1 MSLLSPSLSGPRIA
15 LLPGRAGLA
24 AAGPARVAAHPEAG
38 WNGALRALEDLL
50 GQGKAG
56 GRAQVILSHH
66 FVRLFL
72 LDPPPAWLNDREMPA
87 WIADRLAEPLGGTT
101 GWRFAWDAT
110 PPGAA
115 IPVAALEE
123 VPLAQL
129 AEILGRHGLTLG
141 GLRPWLTA
149 AWANR
154 RRGLSRGNGWYGL
167 LEPGRLTLAR
177 LDAGRLRGVRQRQ
190 MGDDP
195 VAELRDVLVREAMLG
210 EAGDQGALWL
220 EQAGV
225 GGDWSGLGPYRV
237 AVLSQQPDAA
247 RGLLQ

>member
-1 MSLLSPSLSGPRIA
+1 LSPSLSGPRIA

-115 IPVAALEE
+115 IPVAAGSD
-123 VPLAQL
+123 VAIPA
-129 AEILGRHGLTLG
+129 LG
-141 GLRPWLTA
+141 TA
-149 AWANR
+149 AAARVRALAARDADSRAEWEPAAKDADSR
-154 RRGLSRGNGWYGL
+154 AEWEPAAKDADSPVLYSRG
-167 LEPGRLTLAR
+167 GRSLPVR
-177 LDAGRLRGVRQRQ
+177 AGAIRVRCAKRRAHAATDDSRASRQRCSPRLCRKP
-190 MGDDP
+190 GACSRTWDTHP
-195 VAELRDVLVREAMLG
+195 GPLLRR
-210 EAGDQGALWL
+210 QG
-220 EQAGV
+220 
-225 GGDWSGLGPYRV
+225 
-237 AVLSQQPDAA
+237 
-247 RGLLQ
+247 